1 MAEERFDLVVIG
13 SGSAARDGARK
24 AKDEYDANVAIVEH
38 VVWGGS
44 CPNIACKPTKAYVV
58 AADLLHDINELA
70 PETGIEV
77 GRARA
82 TLAKVRERKRL
93 LQRPQQSWIQLLRE
107 QGFATFGATA
117 SFLDER
123 SVSVNGSTLGAERFL
138 VATGSRTAVP
148 PIEGLEGVD
157 WLDHVSAL
165 ELSELPAS
173 MIVLGGGPVGLE
185 FAQIFARFGSR
196 VTIVQGADR
205 IAPRA
210 DAEAAHELAAA
221 LTEEG
226 IEILVGTTV
235 TRVARGDDGV
245 VATVGPRDGEGEMRQ
260 LMADRLLL
268 ATGRAPNVE
277 ELQLE
282 RARIAV
288 ERGGIVVDER
298 MRTSTEG
305 IWAAGDV
312 NGVAQFTPVA
322 QYQAR
327 VAVEDMFTSDG
338 PTADYSALPTAIF
351 TDPELASIGQT
362 EEEAQTNGADVA
374 AALHPLSNVTRA
386 QYVNAKR
393 GLYKLVYDRRSRR
406 VLGAHVVARAASDVV
421 QGLAVPLRLGAT
433 IDDLARQHHTYPSWA
448 EGVKAAAERALADSK
463 T

>member
-1 MAEERFDLVVIG
+1 MSEERFDLVVIG

-38 VVWGGS
+38 VLWGGS

-58 AADLLHDINELA
+58 VADLLHDINELA
-70 PETGIEV
+70 PEIGIEV
-77 GRARA
+77 GQARA
-82 TLAKVRERKRL
+82 TLANVRERKRR
-93 LQRPQQSWIQLLRE
+93 LQRPQESWIQLLRE
-107 QGFATFGATA
+107 QGFATFEATA

-123 SVSVNGSTLGAERFL
+123 TVSVNGSILGAERFL

-148 PIEGLEGVD
+148 PIEGLDAVD

-165 ELSELPAS
+165 ELTELPAS

-210 DAEAAHELAAA
+210 DAEAAQELAAA
-221 LTEEG
+221 LAEEG
-226 IEILVGTTV
+226 VEILVGTTV
-235 TRVARGDDGV
+235 TRVARVDNGV
-245 VATVGPRDGEGEMRQ
+245 VATVAPRDGEGETRE
-260 LMADRLLL
+260 LTAERLLL

-282 RARIAV
+282 RARITV
-288 ERGGIVVDER
+288 EQRGIVVDER
-298 MRTSTEG
+298 MRTSTDG

-327 VAVEDMFTSDG
+327 IAVDDMFTSDG
-338 PTADYSALPTAIF
+338 QAADYSALPTAIF

-362 EEEAQTNGADVA
+362 QEEARSSGGDIATAV
-374 AALHPLSNVTRA
+374 HPLSNVTRA
-386 QYVNAKR
+386 QYVSAKH
-393 GLYKLVYDRRSRR
+393 GLYKLVYERGSRR
-406 VLGAHVVARAASDVV
+406 VLGAHVVARSASDIV
-421 QGLAVPLRLGAT
+421 QGLAVPLRMGAT
-433 IDDLARQHHTYPSWA
+433 IDDLAGAHHTYPSWA
-448 EGVKAAAERALADSK
+448 EGIKAAAERAVGDSK
-463 T
+463 P